1 MSIDGFLAR
10 AGIAPVM
17 RYGLPLILLLCL
29 IGMQTFG
36 QQPTG
41 QNPALDPR
49 SRASIIDSVSAALRA
64 EYVFPEVATKME
76 ALLRKNLK
84 QGAYEKLTN
93 PDDFASKITEDL
105 QSISHDKHLNVRYIP
120 PGTQRDEVKLSPEER
135 RRLQLAQQRARNFG
149 FQKVEILPGNIGYID
164 FRYFAEA
171 KDGGPTAIAAMNFL
185 AHTDAIIFDLRQNGG
200 GNPSMIQLISSYL
213 FEESVHLNSFYIRK
227 GDSTQQFWTQ
237 ECVEGPRISGIPV
250 YVLTSSSTF
259 SGAEEFSYNLKN
271 LKRGTII
278 GETTGGGAHPVNLR
292 EFPVLNISM
301 AVPYGRAINPI
312 TGTNW
317 EGVGVEP
324 DIKAPASKA
333 LNVAR
338 AEALK
343 ELIRRTSDEPR
354 KGRLS
359 WSLDGLT
366 AEMNPVVPAD
376 SILSS
381 CAGTFGPRSIRFEN
395 GTLYYRRVGRPEFK
409 LIPMGADRFMVES
422 LNYFR
427 LQFRRDSSGKVNELV
442 GQYDNGESDSNPR
455 TQ

>member
-343 ELIRRTSDEPR
+343 ELIRRTSD
-354 KGRLS
+354 
-359 WSLDGLT
+359 
-366 AEMNPVVPAD
+366 
-376 SILSS
+376 
-381 CAGTFGPRSIRFEN
+381 
-395 GTLYYRRVGRPEFK
+395 
-409 LIPMGADRFMVES
+409 
-422 LNYFR
+422 
-427 LQFRRDSSGKVNELV
+427 
-442 GQYDNGESDSNPR
+442 
-455 TQ
+455 

>member
-1 MSIDGFLAR
+1 MYIDFLFVRAR
-10 AGIAPVM
+10 YTPAM
-17 RYGLPLILLLCL
+17 QQGLLLILMLCI
-29 IGMQTFG
+29 IGLDTYG
-36 QQPTG
+36 QQKPDVTA
-41 QNPALDPR
+41 ALDTE
-49 SRASIIDSVSAALRA
+49 AQAAIIDSVSATLQE
-64 EYVFPEVATKME
+64 EYVFPAVAEKMN

-84 QGAYEKLTN
+84 LGAYEKLTN
-93 PDDFASKITEDL
+93 PDDFAAKITEDL
-105 QSISHDKHLNVRYIP
+105 QSISHDKHLNVRYNP

-135 RRLQLAQQRARNFG
+135 RRLRLVQQRARNFG
-149 FQKVEILPGNIGYID
+149 FQKVEVLPGNIGYID

-171 KDGGPTAIAAMNFL
+171 KDGGPTAIAAVNFL
-185 AHTDAIIFDLRQNGG
+185 AYTDALIFDLRQNGG

-213 FEESVHLNSFYIRK
+213 FEESVHLNSFYLRK

-237 ECVEGPRISGIPV
+237 ECVEGPKMTGIPV

-301 AVPYGRAINPI
+301 AVPFGRAINPI

-324 DIKAPASKA
+324 DIKVPASKA
-333 LNVAR
+333 LTVAR

-343 ELIRRTSDEPR
+343 ELIRRTSDESR

-366 AEMNPVVPAD
+366 AEMNPVHPAD
-376 SILSS
+376 SVLRS

-395 GTLYYRRVGRPEFK
+395 GTLYYRRVGRPEFR

-422 LNYFR
+422 LDYFR

-442 GQYDNGESDSNPR
+442 GQYDNGESDTNPR

>member
-1 MSIDGFLAR
+1 MSIDILFVRRRYAQ
-10 AGIAPVM
+10 AM
-17 RYGLPLILLLCL
+17 RHGLLLILLLCML
-29 IGMQTFG
+29 GVQTYG
-36 QQPTG
+36 QQKSIQT
-41 QNPALDPR
+41 PALDPR
-49 SRASIIDSVSAALRA
+49 SQADIVDSVSAALTA
-64 EYVFPEVATKME
+64 EYVFPEVAAKMN

-84 QGAYEKLTN
+84 LGAYEKLTN
-93 PDDFASKITEDL
+93 PDDFAAKITEDL

-135 RRLQLAQQRARNFG
+135 RRVQLAQQQARNFG
-149 FQKVEILPGNIGYID
+149 FQKVEVLPGNIGYID

-185 AHTDAIIFDLRQNGG
+185 AYTDALIFDLRRNGG

-213 FEESVHLNSFYIRK
+213 FEESVHLNSFYLRK

-237 ECVEGPRISGIPV
+237 ECVEGPKMTGIPV

-271 LKRGTII
+271 LKRGTIV

-317 EGVGVEP
+317 EGVGVQP
-324 DIKAPASKA
+324 DITASASKA
-333 LNVAR
+333 LTVAR

-343 ELIRRTSDEPR
+343 ELIRRTSDESR

-359 WSLDGLT
+359 WTLDELT
-366 AEMNPVVPAD
+366 VEMNPASPAD
-376 SILSS
+376 SMLSS

-395 GTLYYRRVGRPEFK
+395 GTLYYRRVGRPEFR

-422 LNYFR
+422 LDYFR

-442 GQYDNGESDSNPR
+442 GQYDNGESDTNPR

>member
-10 AGIAPVM
+10 AGIAPAM
-17 RYGLPLILLLCL
+17 RHGLPLILLLCVV
-29 IGMQTFG
+29 GQHTYG
-36 QQPTG
+36 QQVPG
-41 QNPALDPR
+41 QTQGLDPR
-49 SRASIIDSVSAALRA
+49 SRSSIIDSVSAALRA
-64 EYVFPEVATKME
+64 EYVFPDVATKME

-93 PDDFASKITEDL
+93 PDDFTVKITEDL
-105 QSISHDKHLNVRYIP
+105 QSISHDKHLHVRYIP

-200 GNPSMIQLISSYL
+200 GNPSMIQLLSSYL

-237 ECVEGPRISGIPV
+237 ECVQGPKMTAIPV
-250 YVLTSSSTF
+250 YVLTSSFTF
-259 SGAEEFSYNLKN
+259 SGAEEFSYNMKSM
-271 LKRGTII
+271 KRGTII

-301 AVPYGRAINPI
+301 AVPFGRAINPI

-324 DIKAPASKA
+324 DIKAPANKA
-333 LNVAR
+333 LTVAR

-366 AEMNPVVPAD
+366 TEMNPVRPAD
-376 SILSS
+376 SVLNS
-381 CAGTFGPRSIRFEN
+381 CAGNFGPRSIRFEN
-395 GTLYYRRVGRPEFK
+395 GTLYYRRVGRPEFR

-422 LNYFR
+422 LDYFR

-442 GQYDNGESDSNPR
+442 GQYDNGESDSNVR
-455 TQ
+455 TP